1 MEAHWQTATTEWI
14 WTSFVE
20 DPVPK
25 YFYYSPLFPS
35 PIVCLRDITVTGS
48 KEVYN
53 RLLPWNGIGAWVME
67 TSGGMLALGGY
78 VDVGVLLLSA
88 IVGVVLTLLRIL
100 LDEIFFKVN
109 CQISI

>member
-1 MEAHWQTATTEWI
+1 
-14 WTSFVE
+14 
-20 DPVPK
+20 
-25 YFYYSPLFPS
+25 
-35 PIVCLRDITVTGS
+35 
-48 KEVYN
+48 
-53 RLLPWNGIGAWVME
+53 ME